1 MKYVDYNDKMT
12 NYEKD
17 ILNDTILNRI
27 FLLKDKLKEII
38 DVTIKSES
46 CVVHRFKGYSIM
58 SDAFHNIWFPMIMKT
73 FSEICYLI
81 HDYKRIN
88 IFVYSYSE
96 VKECKCKFN
105 CHCCNSK
112 FTSSLCRIPD
122 YYPQL
127 EFLNSI
133 SITNSGLFINGHRY
147 KVKKRAIKEFR
158 LNVN

>member
-17 ILNDTILNRI
+17 ILNDAILNRI
-27 FLLKDKLKEII
+27 FVLKDKLKEII

-81 HDYKRIN
+81 HDHERIN
-88 IFVYSYSE
+88 VSVIYDSQI
-96 VKECKCKFN
+96 KKCKCKFR
-105 CHCCNSK
+105 CHCDLK
-112 FTSSLCRIPD
+112 FPMCFYRIPH
-122 YYPQL
+122 YYPEL
-127 EFLNSI
+127 EFLDSI

-147 KVKKRAIKEFR
+147 KVKKRAVKEFR